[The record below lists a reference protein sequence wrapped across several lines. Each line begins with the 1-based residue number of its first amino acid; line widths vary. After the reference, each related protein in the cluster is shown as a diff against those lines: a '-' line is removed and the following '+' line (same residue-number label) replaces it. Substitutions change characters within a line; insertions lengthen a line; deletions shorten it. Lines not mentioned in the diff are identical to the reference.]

1 MQQWN
6 TIIINSCFSLEDL
19 GQCAA
24 LAENVHVR
32 CEALWRVHLS
42 VALFLFPK
50 TTVLKKF
57 LDRVFFVDRFDQSCV
72 AVGVEHSLENVTL
85 KRKHD

>member
-1 MQQWN
+1 MVKGQPQCN
-6 TIIINSCFSLEDL
+6 TEIHPKGIIINSCFSLED
-19 GQCAA
+19 QCAA

-32 CEALWRVHLS
+32 CEALWGVHLS

-57 LDRVFFVDRFDQSCV
+57 RDHYFC
-72 AVGVEHSLENVTL
+72 
-85 KRKHD
+85 

>member
-57 LDRVFFVDRFDQSCV
+57 LDRVFLLIDLIKVVLQW
-72 AVGVEHSLENVTL
+72 GLNTH
-85 KRKHD
+85 